1 MKVVSLSENTLVV
14 LFDQVASR
22 QRISKQ
28 TAGEVLKLR
37 QLIEKELAE
46 FVTDIVP
53 SYSSVHVSFDLRKI
67 KHKHFVEKVET
78 LTKIAAQITQTED
91 ANSKKKLIEIPVYY
105 GEEVGFDLQEIS
117 EKTGLSIKQIIKIHS
132 DKTYDVYALGFAPG
146 FAFLGSV
153 DEQIAIPRKETPR
166 LSVPQGSLGIAGEQT
181 AIYPLVS
188 PGGWNI
194 VGKTPIKLVDYDQ
207 HPPCVF
213 EVGDSIKFMPIS
225 KSEFL
230 KQGGEL

>member
-14 LFDQVASR
+14 LFDQT
-22 QRISKQ
+22 ISKQ

-37 QLIEKELAE
+37 QLIDKELAE
-46 FVTDIVP
+46 LVIDIIP
-53 SYSSVHVSFDLRKI
+53 SYTSIHLSFNLRKTT
-67 KHKHFVEKVET
+67 HKSFVEKIET
-78 LTKIAAQITQTED
+78 LTEQVSETEETRQD
-91 ANSKKKLIEIPVYY
+91 DHQQENQQKLIEIPAYY
-105 GEEVGFDLQEIS
+105 GEEVGFDLQEIADKS
-117 EKTGLSIKQIIKIHS
+117 GLSIKQIIQTHS

-146 FAFLGSV
+146 FAFLGTV

-166 LSVPQGSLGIAGEQT
+166 LSVPQGSLGIAGVQT
-181 AIYPLVS
+181 AIYPLES

-194 VGKTPIKLVDYDQ
+194 IGKTPINLVDYDQ
-207 HPPCVF
+207 QPPCVF
-213 EVGDSIKFMPIS
+213 EVGDSIKFKPIS

>member
-14 LFDQVASR
+14 LFDQT
-22 QRISKQ
+22 ISKQ

-37 QLIEKELAE
+37 QLIDKELSE
-46 FVTDIVP
+46 YVTDIVP
-53 SYSSVHVSFDLRKI
+53 SYTSLHVSFNFRQI
-67 KHKHFVEKVET
+67 THKNFVDKVET
-78 LTKIAAQITQTED
+78 LTKKAAQISQAEE
-91 ANSKKKLIEIPVYY
+91 ASSKTKLIEIPVYY

-117 EKTGLSIKQIIKIHS
+117 EKTGLSIKQVIQIHS

-181 AIYPLVS
+181 AVYPLVS

-213 EVGDSIKFMPIS
+213 EVGDSIKFNPIS
-225 KSEFL
+225 KTEFL